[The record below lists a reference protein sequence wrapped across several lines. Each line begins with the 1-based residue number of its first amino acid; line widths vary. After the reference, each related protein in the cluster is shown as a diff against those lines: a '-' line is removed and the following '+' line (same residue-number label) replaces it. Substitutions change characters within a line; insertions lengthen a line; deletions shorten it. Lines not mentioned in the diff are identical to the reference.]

1 MVAVQEGE
9 DGGTPDRAG
18 SLFISRGTAEWQ
30 PLSKLIRISEY
41 SLFHIGASAKI
52 LSRESLLHDP
62 ILRALIS

>member
-52 LSRESLLHDP
+52 LRE
-62 ILRALIS
+62 